1 MRIIGEPTKI
11 QNGDAVLVPA
21 GARHNVI
28 NTGGEPL
35 RLYILYAP
43 LNTATEPCTRQR
55 RRPSERKSISTERRP
70 NLDDTIKSL
79 VVVPMELRRVP
90 NEVDPN
96 LARRPERHW

>member
-1 MRIIGEPTKI
+1 LEEGNGEVRIIGEPTKI

-55 RRPSERKSISTERRP
+55 PRPSERKSTSTGRRP
-70 NLDDTIKSL
+70 NLDDTKI
-79 VVVPMELRRVP
+79 
-90 NEVDPN
+90 
-96 LARRPERHW
+96 ARAADARFVGLISI